1 MFHSDFQSLEGL
13 SRRVR
18 DEAILKPIILQA
30 CSLIVVV
37 SVLASKVRASNWVRW
52 CLIHFDTC
60 SPVRWALD
68 KATGGPVSMLCAIAV
83 IAVPVS
89 SAGLSL
95 DPRWVLVPARGDIG
109 VSAPRA
115 RCSAA
120 AGCLTGCD
128 RTGVVSSSKA
138 RLSGR
143 LLGLL
148 MLSDG
153 LLLPRSVDSLASLDL
168 HR

>member
-1 MFHSDFQSLEGL
+1 MFQSAFQSLEGF

-18 DEAILKPIILQA
+18 DEAILNPIIFQA
-30 CSLIVVV
+30 FSLIVVV
-37 SVLASKVRASNWVRW
+37 SVLESKVRASSWVHW
-52 CLIHFDTC
+52 CCIHFATC
-60 SPVRWALD
+60 SDVRWALD
-68 KATGGPVSMLCAIAV
+68 KDPGGPVSMLCAIAV

-89 SAGLSL
+89 SVCLSL

-115 RCSAA
+115 RCSGAA
-120 AGCLTGCD
+120 ECLSGCP
-128 RTGVVSSSKA
+128 RTGVVSSSKD

-143 LLGLL
+143 LLGLP
-148 MLSDG
+148 MFSDG
-153 LLLPRSVDSLASLDL
+153 LLLSRSVDSLASLDL